1 MLMASVLS
9 VLLGMLL
16 RMGSVNLLIL
26 TVWLIMH
33 KVNVLDVLMGIMPVL
48 KVLADKIRST
58 VPELMLMVNV
68 FSVWQD
74 TSFKMAVVSNS
85 PLSAKN
91 TRNPPNSVLDA
102 SAISP
107 S

>member
-33 KVNVLDVLMGIMPVL
+33 KVNVLDVLMGILPVL
-48 KVLADKIRST
+48 RVLVDKIRST
-58 VPELMLMVNV
+58 VPELTLRVNV

-91 TRNPPNSVLDA
+91 THKPPNSVSDA